1 MAIDLVCVDIA
12 DRGTPAFARTVAEAL
27 ASHGFFQMRYPDVQ
41 HVLPR
46 AWKLIHAV
54 LGELSEEERLAY
66 RRENLSHQR
75 GYGPIG
81 CEHAKDSSVV
91 DNKQFWMVRDPE
103 QPQDPE
109 NNPFGPNVFPTEVPE
124 FEPVMLE
131 LFGHLLS
138 AGRAT
143 LKAIEMHYGLEPGQV
158 VNITR
163 GAENM
168 LRPIFYP
175 PVDDPDAL
183 PPGTM
188 RSARHEDINLVTV
201 LPRSLRPGLQ
211 ILLDGEWHDVNADP
225 GNLIVDNGDMLCEIP
240 GLEGLRPTTHQVT
253 MVGCEEA
260 RIATPCFVHGRH
272 SAWLNPH
279 TQVGPW
285 LRERLEA
292 IGN

>member
-1 MAIDLVCVDIA
+1 MAIDLVCVDFA

-27 ASHGFFQMRYPDVQ
+27 ASHGFFQMRYPGVRD
-41 HVLPR
+41 VLPR
-46 AWKLIHAV
+46 AWKLIRAV
-54 LGELSEEERLAY
+54 LEDLSEQQRLVY
-66 RRENLSHQR
+66 RREKQSHQR

-81 CEHAKDSSVV
+81 CEHAKDSKVA
-91 DNKQFWMVRDPE
+91 DNKKFWMVRDPE
-103 QPQDPE
+103 QSQDPE
-109 NNPFGPNVFPTEVPE
+109 NNPFGPNVFPMEVPE

-143 LKAIEMHYGLEPGQV
+143 LEAIETTYGLEPGQI
-158 VNITR
+158 VNLTR

-168 LRPIFYP
+168 LRPILYP
-175 PVDDPDAL
+175 AVKDVGAL
-183 PPGTM
+183 PPDTM

-225 GNLIVDNGDMLCEIP
+225 GNLIVDNGDMLCPIP
-240 GLEGLRPTTHQVT
+240 GLEELRPTTHRVT

-260 RIATPCFVHGRH
+260 RIATPCFVHARH
-272 SAWLNPH
+272 SAWLNST

-285 LRERLEA
+285 LRRRLKA